1 MGSEYFGSGFDDFGG
16 GAVGGAMGGGGGMGQ
31 LTELLMMAP
40 ELIGMIKGD
49 DKDKKKKKKKDYYT
63 GEPEGVYDSLDDGG
77 LMSMMGQYQQQP
89 SAQGSGKPGIGQL
102 AKAGIGIYQGLK

>member
-31 LTELLMMAP
+31 LAELLMMAP

-49 DKDKKKKKKKDYYT
+49 DKKKKKKKNDYYD
-63 GEPEGVYDSLDDGG
+63 GEPDEGWDNLDDGG
-77 LMSMMGQYQQQP
+77 LMSMMGQTQQQP
-89 SAQGSGKPGIGQL
+89 SASGSGKPGIGQL